1 MRDAEPM
8 TWLVLCTHA
17 WATCGMAGLIWFVQI
32 VHYPL
37 MAKVGVEGY
46 AAYQRSHEARTTWV
60 VAPLMLIEAAT
71 SVALLWLMRAQ
82 PWGVAIAWTGAGLLA
97 VIWAST
103 FLLQVPAHQ
112 QLGGGFDAQAHRRL
126 VSSNWIRT
134 FAWTA
139 RGVLAIVLLYPAAWF
154 DRTG

>member
-37 MAKVGVEGY
+37 MAKVGVERY
-46 AAYQRSHEARTTWV
+46 AAYQRSHEARTPWV

-139 RGVLAIVLLYPAAWF
+139 RGVLAIVLLYPGAWF